1 MKNLY
6 LYLILA
12 LTAIYFYCYEYHSCS
27 FVEGYRNA
35 KVYIGNNPMTRNHL
49 LFMNDDSNF
58 GWHSIY
64 ETGKIINS
72 QEKASNNVFNSS
84 YGNVYGGSY
93 PGYYDYS

>member
-35 KVYIGNNPMTRNHL
+35 EVYIGQNLKSSNHNI

-64 ETGKIINS
+64 ETGEVINPDN
-72 QEKASNNVFNSS
+72 KKYPPIF
-84 YGNVYGGSY
+84 GNVYGSSY
-93 PGYYDYS
+93 AGYYDYS

>member
-35 KVYIGNNPMTRNHL
+35 EVYIGQNPKLSNYNI
-49 LFMNDDSNF
+49 LFMDNDSNF

-64 ETGKIINS
+64 ETGELTKLTN
-72 QEKASNNVFNSS
+72 KNDGRNF
-84 YGNVYGGSY
+84 GNVYGSSY
-93 PGYYDYS
+93 VGYYDYS